1 MRPNRSSVRNA
12 YLLTCLLTYGS
23 SDAHVAAAAR
33 KAQLARLALL
43 ASRLE
48 ELRAGASA
56 LASPRLGLGAG
67 LGCAAA
73 RKDQRRALL
82 AVTPPCA
89 QAELHRSA
97 ARIGGERAVLAQLWS
112 VRHS

>member
-1 MRPNRSSVRNA
+1 MRN
-12 YLLTCLLTYGS
+12 YLLKYVLLTNGS

-43 ASRLE
+43 AKRLE

-73 RKDQRRALL
+73 RKDQRRTLL

-97 ARIGGERAVLAQLWS
+97 ARVGGERAVLPQLWS
-112 VRHS
+112 DRHS

>member
-1 MRPNRSSVRNA
+1 MKQPLIGAVR
-12 YLLTCLLTYGS
+12 YTYLLTYGS

-43 ASRLE
+43 AERLE

-67 LGCAAA
+67 LGGAAT
-73 RKDQRRALL
+73 RKDQRRTRL
-82 AVTPPCA
+82 AVSPPCA
-89 QAELHRSA
+89 QAELHLVRV
-97 ARIGGERAVLAQLWS
+97 RVRFRDS
-112 VRHS
+112 VRG